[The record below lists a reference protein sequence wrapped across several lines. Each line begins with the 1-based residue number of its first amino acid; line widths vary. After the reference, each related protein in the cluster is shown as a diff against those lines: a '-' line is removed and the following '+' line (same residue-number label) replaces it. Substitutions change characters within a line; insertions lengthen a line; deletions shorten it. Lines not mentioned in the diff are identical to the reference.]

1 MASTS
6 DRPMRVRWC
15 TRIWILAVASVLIAA
30 GCAADGDDAAELEG
44 ITRPEPLQVG
54 SLTVPEVSTDGTEAD
69 FAFRGPPGGL
79 LYVYFGYTN
88 CPDLCPT
95 TLADLRAAL
104 AQVGPDAARVDAA
117 FVTVDPDRDTPE
129 VITGYLSSFVEDGHA
144 VRITDPDLLREVED
158 AFGASSTI
166 RTGED
171 GTIEV
176 AHTSISYLV
185 DADGAVV
192 VEWPF
197 GVSPD
202 AMAHDLRIL
211 LDRPPEERT

>member
-6 DRPMRVRWC
+6 DRS
-15 TRIWILAVASVLIAA
+15 TRSRRSTWTLVAVLVLLATACA
-30 GCAADGDDAAELEG
+30 GNDDEAAELEG
-44 ITRPEPLQVG
+44 ITRPEPLRVG
-54 SLTVPEVSTDGTEAD
+54 SLTVPEVSPDGTEDD
-69 FAFRGPPGGL
+69 FAFRAPTGGL

-104 AQVGPDAARVDAA
+104 AQIGPDAARVDAA

-144 VRITDPDLLREVED
+144 VRITDPDLLRDVED

-171 GTIEV
+171 GTVEV

-185 DADGAVV
+185 DTDGAVV

-197 GVSPD
+197 GVSPE